1 MSHGA
6 NFLVHNIFVTARAGY
21 DSFRVPFFYLILPNK
36 LMKWPSEV
44 FMVNIIW
51 VSYLAYVSFRILKI
65 YHYPPSFFLSQS
77 SRKRKHH

>member
-1 MSHGA
+1 MELIFSYTIYLLLHK
-6 NFLVHNIFVTARAGY
+6 LVMIHLR
-21 DSFRVPFFYLILPNK
+21 SLFYLILPNK

-51 VSYLAYVSFRILKI
+51 VSDLAYISFRILKI

-77 SRKRKHH
+77 SRKRKHL